1 MYTFKEKSIG
11 YHHGQVDMVLS
22 IYEED
27 TLLGTLEYSI
37 LDNVPYISMIQVKPE
52 YRNKGIGKQL
62 VYKLIEEYDYK
73 DIQWGMMTE
82 DGYKLQQSL
91 DKEFKIDRA
100 SLENKNLPTTILDDL
115 KKKDKTLYEFAMDLY
130 TYGNTKAWNIWANES
145 YTKEN
150 YEVMKN
156 ISEIVEWIYDSK
168 SNEHDTKENPP
179 YYIFDIL
186 KELKIFK
193 KEYIKEQ
200 KTLLDNNYVIY
211 KEEIMDDSK
220 KIFLKEGQE
229 IIGSNGEI
237 LKIKN
242 GDYISIIQESINDEF
257 SNEKPY
263 AGKQFAKDII
273 EFVKKHKDSKFPI
286 NFQLVGEYSK
296 SFWFS
301 VSAYDLV
308 SWLDALGL

>member
-11 YHHGQVDMVLS
+11 YHHNQVDMVLS

-37 LDNVPYISMIQVKPE
+37 LDNIPYISMIQVKPE

-62 VYKLIEEYDYK
+62 LYKLVEEYDYK

-82 DGYKLQQSL
+82 DGYRLQQSL

-156 ISEIVEWIYDSK
+156 ISDIVEWIYDSK

-200 KTLLDNNYVIY
+200 KKVIDNNYVIY
-211 KEEIMDDSK
+211 KEEGIMDNSK
-220 KIFLKEGQE
+220 KVFLKEGQ
-229 IIGSNGEI
+229 IIVDSNGEKFEI
-237 LKIKN
+237 EE
-242 GDYISIIQESINDEF
+242 GDYIPLQESTEF
-257 SNEKPY
+257 SNEEPY
-263 AGKQFAKDII
+263 ADKYFASEIVDFIRKN
-273 EFVKKHKDSKFPI
+273 KDSKYPLSI
-286 NFQLVGEYSK
+286 QVKGEHGQTKWLGIS
-296 SFWFS
+296 S
-301 VSAYDLV
+301 YDLV